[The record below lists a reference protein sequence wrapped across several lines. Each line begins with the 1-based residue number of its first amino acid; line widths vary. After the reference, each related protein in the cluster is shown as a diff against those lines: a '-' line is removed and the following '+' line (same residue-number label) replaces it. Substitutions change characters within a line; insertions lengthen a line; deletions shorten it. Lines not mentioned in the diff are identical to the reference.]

1 MAEQRPYRAPGAAAA
16 RLRQVKKYA
25 AATLG
30 LSFLV
35 VNWMTTQHAAW
46 LMGDLAAIRSGA
58 IRAALVWPDLRAVE
72 MDGVGLEMA
81 RHRADAAAVD
91 EQRP

>member
-16 RLRQVKKYA
+16 QLRQVKKYA

-30 LSFLV
+30 LSFLM

-46 LMGDLAAIRSGA
+46 LMGDSPRLGP
-58 IRAALVWPDLRAVE
+58 ALCTLPWLGPIYAPWKW
-72 MDGVGLEMA
+72 A
-81 RHRADAAAVD
+81 QWA
-91 EQRP
+91 